1 MSLGRVIVSKPAI
14 FRSTLVCILAVAASG
29 FGSDLDDR
37 LNQRLK
43 GGWATLEVE
52 AYSACAGTYSDNH
65 VGDAGVSGKAQYRF
79 EAGEL
84 VKIDKVNAKRQRVD
98 VLLTLAVP
106 YRISRVDGPF
116 ELFDERRCQVQ
127 LIVPVPREEIKAGDD
142 AAVVSR
148 LEEVITLYLT
158 LDDARDSDSW
168 NGRETEALPSDYD
181 QTLERYAVW
190 QAEQT
195 NAAVNDAIRRAVDDA
210 ADIAEDL
217 SDDSDY
223 LAGFAAGAE
232 KMREFNTTDC
242 ASLLT
247 ASFALHDTKAP
258 DEQEKRWRDG
268 WEDGQEL
275 IFNVLLADRL
285 QACRVPVPPAP

>member
-1 MSLGRVIVSKPAI
+1 MSKPAL

-43 GGWATLEVE
+43 GAWAILEVE
-52 AYSACAGTYSDNH
+52 VYSACAGTYSDNR
-65 VGDAGVSGKAQYRF
+65 VGDAGVAGKAQYRF

-98 VLLTLAVP
+98 LLLTLDVP
-106 YRISRVDGPF
+106 FRTSRVEGPF
-116 ELFDERRCQVQ
+116 ELFDERQCQVQ
-127 LIVPVPREEIKAGDD
+127 LIVPVLREEIKAGIDETI
-142 AAVVSR
+142 VSR
-148 LEEVITLYLT
+148 FEELITLYPT

-168 NGRETEALPSDYD
+168 NGRETEPLPSDYD
-181 QTLERYAVW
+181 QTLARYAVW

-195 NAAVNDAIRRAVDDA
+195 NAAVNDAVRRAVNEA
-210 ADIAEDL
+210 ADVAEDL

-232 KMREFNTTDC
+232 KMSTFGTSDC
-242 ASLLT
+242 ASLLS
-247 ASFALHDTKAP
+247 ASLSMHDTKAP
-258 DEQEKRWRDG
+258 EDKEKRWRDG
-268 WEDGQEL
+268 WHDGQEL
-275 IFNVLLADRL
+275 IFNVLLAERL

>member
-1 MSLGRVIVSKPAI
+1 MSKPAL

-43 GGWATLEVE
+43 GAWAILEVE
-52 AYSACAGTYSDNH
+52 VYSACAGTYSDNQ
-65 VGDAGVSGKAQYRF
+65 VGDAGVAGKAQYRF

-98 VLLTLAVP
+98 LLLTLAVP
-106 YRISRVDGPF
+106 FRTSRVEGPF
-116 ELFDERRCQVQ
+116 ELFDERQCQVQ
-127 LIVPVPREEIKAGDD
+127 LIVPVLREEIKAGNDETI
-142 AAVVSR
+142 VSR
-148 LEEVITLYLT
+148 FEELITLFPT

-168 NGRETEALPSDYD
+168 NGRETEPVPSDYD
-181 QTLERYAVW
+181 QTLARYAVW

-195 NAAVNDAIRRAVDDA
+195 NAAVNDAVRRAVNEA
-210 ADIAEDL
+210 ADVAEDL
-217 SDDSDY
+217 SDDTDY

-232 KMREFNTTDC
+232 KMSGFGTTDC
-242 ASLLT
+242 ASLLST
-247 ASFALHDTKAP
+247 SFSFHDTTPSK
-258 DEQEKRWRDG
+258 DEPKRWRDG
-268 WEDGQEL
+268 WQDGQEL
-275 IFNVLLADRL
+275 IFNVLLAERL

>member
-1 MSLGRVIVSKPAI
+1 MSKPAL
-14 FRSTLVCILAVAASG
+14 FRSILVCILAVAASG

-43 GGWATLEVE
+43 GAWAILEVE
-52 AYSACAGTYSDNH
+52 VYSACAGTYSDNR
-65 VGDAGVSGKAQYRF
+65 VGDAGVAGKAQYRF

-98 VLLTLAVP
+98 LLLTLDVP
-106 YRISRVDGPF
+106 FRTSRVEGPF
-116 ELFDERRCQVQ
+116 ELFDERQCQVQ
-127 LIVPVPREEIKAGDD
+127 LIVPVLREEIKAGIDETI
-142 AAVVSR
+142 VSR
-148 LEEVITLYLT
+148 FEELITLYPT

-168 NGRETEALPSDYD
+168 NGRETEPLPSDYD
-181 QTLERYAVW
+181 QTLARYAVW

-195 NAAVNDAIRRAVDDA
+195 NAAVNDAVRRAVNEA
-210 ADIAEDL
+210 ADVAEDL

-232 KMREFNTTDC
+232 KMSTFGTSDC
-242 ASLLT
+242 ASLLS
-247 ASFALHDTKAP
+247 ASLSMHDTKAP
-258 DEQEKRWRDG
+258 EDKETRWRDG
-268 WEDGQEL
+268 WHGGQEL
-275 IFNVLLADRL
+275 IFNVLLAERL

>member
-1 MSLGRVIVSKPAI
+1 MSKPVL

-29 FGSDLDDR
+29 FASDLDDR

-43 GGWATLEVE
+43 GGWAVLEVE
-52 AYSACAGTYSDNH
+52 VFSACAGTYSDNQ
-65 VGDAGVSGKAQYRF
+65 VGDAGVAGKAQYRF
-79 EAGEL
+79 EAGEV

-98 VLLTLAVP
+98 LLVTLDVP
-106 YRISRVDGPF
+106 FRTSRVDGPF

-127 LIVPVPREEIKAGDD
+127 LIVPVPREEIKAGND

-148 LEEVITLYLT
+148 FEDLFTLYPS

-168 NGRETEALPSDYD
+168 NGRETQPLPSDYD
-181 QTLERYAVW
+181 RTLARYAVW

-195 NAAVNDAIRRAVDDA
+195 NAAVNDAVRRAVEDA
-210 ADIAEDL
+210 ADVAEDL

-232 KMREFNTTDC
+232 KMSGFRTTDC
-242 ASLLT
+242 ASLLST
-247 ASFALHDTKAP
+247 SFSFHDTTPSK
-258 DEQEKRWRDG
+258 DEPKRWRDG

-275 IFNVLLADRL
+275 IFNVLLAERL
-285 QACRVPVPPAP
+285 QECRVPVPAAL

>member
-1 MSLGRVIVSKPAI
+1 MSKPAL

-43 GGWATLEVE
+43 GAWAILEVE
-52 AYSACAGTYSDNH
+52 VYSACAGTYSDNQ
-65 VGDAGVSGKAQYRF
+65 VGDAGVAGKAQYRF

-98 VLLTLAVP
+98 LLLTLAVP
-106 YRISRVDGPF
+106 FRTSRVEGPF
-116 ELFDERRCQVQ
+116 ELFDERQCQVQ
-127 LIVPVPREEIKAGDD
+127 LIVPVLREEIKAGNDETI
-142 AAVVSR
+142 VSR
-148 LEEVITLYLT
+148 FEELITLYPT

-168 NGRETEALPSDYD
+168 NGRETEPLPSDYD
-181 QTLERYAVW
+181 QTLARYAVW

-195 NAAVNDAIRRAVDDA
+195 NAAVNDAVRRAVNEA
-210 ADIAEDL
+210 ADVAEDL

-232 KMREFNTTDC
+232 KMSTFGTSDC
-242 ASLLT
+242 ASLLS
-247 ASFALHDTKAP
+247 ASLSMHDTKAP
-258 DEQEKRWRDG
+258 EDKEKRWRDG
-268 WEDGQEL
+268 WHDGQEL
-275 IFNVLLADRL
+275 IFNILLAERL